1 MKLYLNMPKGL
12 VPHYDNTLQLYYA
25 LVEQGHLSQA
35 WAQLERAHIIGQAY
49 PYQHT
54 QVHWLMLKF
63 GMNIKSMSEIIG
75 QIPRLLVGG
84 VKSFV
89 GVIPIG
95 NTGGANVSPLKPME
109 IPEDIK
115 QLLDQYK

>member
-12 VPHYDNTLQLYYA
+12 VPHYEKALALYQV
-25 LVEQGHLSQA
+25 LIEQGQLSEA

-54 QVHWLMLKF
+54 QVHWWMLKF
-63 GMNIKSMSEIIG
+63 GMKIKSMPEIMG

-95 NTGGANVSPLKPME
+95 NTGGANVSPLKPMK

-115 QLLDQYK
+115 QLLDEYR